1 MHWMTRAPD
10 VSPIAE
16 PAAPLRPIWARWRGR
31 LILSALLFVLVG
43 VGYWHSTKPLPPGT
57 RVASPWTQVPARD
70 VRLLIDLTAADAY
83 GRPVVQQQIFDE
95 ALRVI
100 REARRFIVLDQ
111 FLFNAHRGALDEAGS
126 VQGAAPLRPLS
137 RELRDALIDARRAQ
151 PQLRVLMI
159 TDPIND
165 VYGGAPSPDLAML
178 RTAGVDVV
186 VTNLDRL
193 RDANPLYSSVWRVA
207 IDWWSGD
214 GAGPGWLPNPL
225 DAGPTQ
231 VTFRAWARLLNL
243 KANHRK
249 VLIADDGGTGIVG
262 MVGSANPH
270 DASSAHSNLALQVR
284 GPALLPLLQSE
295 LDLAR
300 FSGWRGEPIQPDIA
314 PASLALGA
322 GPGTADTN
330 PGNSVSVRTL
340 TEGAIRDAIIE
351 QVNASTAGDQ
361 IEIAMFYLSER
372 GIINALLAAAARGTT
387 IRLVLDP
394 NRDAFGHEKNGI
406 PNRPVASEIASRSDG
421 AIRLRWYRTH
431 GEQFHTKLFMLRQP
445 TRVWFTLGSANLT
458 RRNVGDF
465 NLEANLA
472 VESPQGTAIA
482 LDLERYFETLWN
494 NRGPSGVEYTADF
507 GTFADPA
514 QASYWS
520 YRLMEATGLSSF

>member
-1 MHWMTRAPD
+1 MTRLPD

-16 PAAPLRPIWARWRGR
+16 PPTPLRPFWARWRGR
-31 LILSALLFVLVG
+31 LAVGALLLSLVG
-43 VGYWHSTKPLPPGT
+43 VGFWHSTKALPPGT
-57 RVASPWTQVPARD
+57 RVASPWTQMPADD
-70 VRLLIDLTAADAY
+70 VRLLVDLTAADAY

-95 ALRVI
+95 ALRTI

-111 FLFNAHRGALDEAGS
+111 FLFNAHRGALDATGS
-126 VQGAAPLRPLS
+126 VQGTAPLRPLS

-151 PQLRVLMI
+151 PQLRVLLI

-193 RDANPLYSSVWRVA
+193 RDSNPLYSSFWRIA

-225 DAGPTQ
+225 DAGPSQ

-249 VLIADDGGTGIVG
+249 VLIADDGNAGLVG

-270 DASSAHSNLALQVR
+270 DASSAHSNLALQLR

-295 LDLAR
+295 QELAR
-300 FSGWRGEPIQPDIA
+300 FSGWRGEPIQPEVV
-314 PASLALGA
+314 PQPHGA
-322 GPGTADTN
+322 TANAAAT
-330 PGNSVSVRTL
+330 VSVRTL
-340 TEGAIRDAIIE
+340 TEGAIRDAIVE
-351 QVNASTAGDQ
+351 QINAAAASDQ

-372 GIINALLAAAARGTT
+372 RIINALLAAAARGTA

-394 NRDAFGHEKNGI
+394 NRDAFGHEMNGI

-421 AIRLRWYRTH
+421 AIKLRWYRTH
-431 GEQFHTKLFMLRQP
+431 GEQFHTKLFVLRQP

-458 RRNVGDF
+458 RRNIADF

-472 VESPQGTAIA
+472 VESAPGSAIA
-482 LDLERYFETLWN
+482 AEVERYFETLWQ
-494 NRGPSGVEYTADF
+494 NRAPTGVEYTADF

-514 QASYWS
+514 QASYWA
-520 YRLMEATGLSSF
+520 YRVMEATGLSSF

>member
-1 MHWMTRAPD
+1 MTRQPD

-16 PAAPLRPIWARWRGR
+16 PAPPRRPIWARWRGR
-31 LILSALLFVLVG
+31 LVLAAVLALLGG
-43 VGYWHSTKPLPPGT
+43 VGYWHATKPLPPGT
-57 RVASPWTQVPARD
+57 RVASPWTQTPASD

-95 ALRVI
+95 ALLMI

-111 FLFNAHRGALDEAGS
+111 FLFNAHRGALDDAAA

-151 PQLRVLMI
+151 PQLRVLLI

-178 RTAGVDVV
+178 RTAGIDVV

-214 GAGPGWLPNPL
+214 GEGPGWLPNPL
-225 DAGPTQ
+225 DAGPSK

-249 VLIADDGGTGIVG
+249 VLIADDGGSGIVG

-284 GPALLPLLQSE
+284 GAALLPLLQSE
-295 LDLAR
+295 QELAR
-300 FSGWRGEPIQPDIA
+300 FSGWRGEPIQPEM
-314 PASLALGA
+314 PTPSLSSDAAAANTL
-322 GPGTADTN
+322 
-330 PGNSVSVRTL
+330 SVRTL
-340 TEGAIRDAIIE
+340 TEGAIRDAIVE
-351 QVNASTAGDQ
+351 QINSSTAGDQ
-361 IEIAMFYLSER
+361 IEIAMFYFSER
-372 GIINALLAAAARGTT
+372 RIINALLAAAARGTA

-406 PNRPVASEIASRSDG
+406 PNRPVASEIVSRSDG
-421 AIRLRWYRTH
+421 AIKLRWYRTH

-458 RRNVGDF
+458 RRNVADF

-472 VESPQGTAIA
+472 VESAPGTAIA
-482 LDLERYFETLWN
+482 ADLERYFETIWQ
-494 NRGPSGVEYTADF
+494 NRAPTGVEYTADF

-520 YRLMEATGLSSF
+520 YRLMESTGLSSF